1 MSGTSAGGYLKL
13 AIMNPMNPEK
23 LNIMKPSTVMKP
35 EKPLTVV
42 EPETTT
48 EAEFESAEVYDE
60 KTFCGGHG
68 EWAHVISKTD
78 RSILGDLKQYD
89 IEDEIKNK
97 ADVVYNKMQPQT
109 RRNKVRRQLL
119 FYCTYCAYLEL
130 GRDVNPSVLGK
141 IFDLDSGAVQK
152 CYSLFSPL
160 QTGYTP
166 PSSTASPLRY
176 LPDYCARM
184 GLTHEAVTDL
194 ISMSKRILNKDRTL
208 LQETPQTV
216 AAGLLRYWI
225 EINGVVIDDSQ
236 KLRNITGRS
245 LVTIDTMFKR
255 IANVDNS

>member
-1 MSGTSAGGYLKL
+1 MSGTSARGYLKL
-13 AIMNPMNPEK
+13 V
-23 LNIMKPSTVMKP
+23 IMKPPPMTVP
-35 EKPLTVV
+35 ESIAD
-42 EPETTT
+42 
-48 EAEFESAEVYDE
+48 AEFEPHEAYEE
-60 KTFCGGHG
+60 KAFCGGHG
-68 EWAHVISKTD
+68 DWAHVVSKTE

-89 IEDEIKNK
+89 IADEIKNM
-97 ADVVYNKMQPQT
+97 ADVIYNKMIPQT

-119 FYCTYCAYLEL
+119 FYCTYCAHLEL

-141 IFDLDSGAVQK
+141 IFDLDTGDVQK
-152 CYSLFSPL
+152 CYSLFAPL

-166 PSSTASPLRY
+166 PASTSSPLRY
-176 LPDYCARM
+176 LPDYCSRM
-184 GLTHEAVTDL
+184 GLTAEAVADL
-194 ISMSKRILNKDRTL
+194 ITMSKRILNKDRTL

-236 KLRNITGRS
+236 KLRDITGRS